1 MRRCGS
7 FSLNPWLGV
16 ALASF
21 ILMEHQ
27 LGLTQA
33 ADGLSNAE
41 PILSLSQVE
50 EEKLHVVEGLERG
63 WDGGTAE
70 PVEAGAVQAARELL
84 LSLRSD
90 HVAAKDA
97 RVLPIADG
105 RIQLEWHDVDRSLEF
120 EFARPGWVA
129 MGLDRSDPK
138 AGTQYYSLEIDQ
150 LDPAIISRAYDWFVQ
165 RDPKIAPWP
174 SR

>member
-1 MRRCGS
+1 M
-7 FSLNPWLGV
+7 
-16 ALASF
+16 
-21 ILMEHQ
+21 
-27 LGLTQA
+27 
-33 ADGLSNAE
+33 
-41 PILSLSQVE
+41 SLSKVE
-50 EEKLHVVEGLERG
+50 EEKLHFVEGLEKG

-90 HVAAKDA
+90 HIAAQDA

-120 EFARPGWVA
+120 EFIRPGWVA
-129 MGLDRSDPK
+129 MGLDRSDPN
-138 AGTQYYSLEIDQ
+138 ADTRYYTLELDQ
-150 LDPAIISRAYDWFVQ
+150 LDPTVVSRTYDWFVQ